1 MVGVPPPGPETSTE
15 TGTGTGTGTG
25 RAATDRGWAYGVAAY
40 GTWGLLPL
48 YWKLLDSQAAD
59 EVLAHRIVWST
70 VFCVVVLAVTGRLR
84 GALRPGRDQARLLAV
99 AAVLITANWY
109 VYIWATTNGQV
120 VEASLGYFVN
130 PLVTV
135 VLGVAVRGETLRR
148 AQWVAVAIAA
158 AGVALLTALT
168 GSVPWVSLV
177 LAGTFAAYGLVKSS
191 VRIPALEGLA
201 LETAVVALPAVGWLV
216 VVGDAGALAS
226 GSPGLVA
233 LALSTGPVTA
243 VPLLLFAGAATRL
256 PLSVLG
262 FLQYLAPVLQFLAGV
277 VVLHEGFGP
286 GRVVG
291 FVVIWTALV
300 VFVVDQVRHRRARP
314 VQVPA

>member
-1 MVGVPPPGPETSTE
+1 MSGPD
-15 TGTGTGTGTG
+15 
-25 RAATDRGWAYGVAAY
+25 RATDSTDRGWVYGVAAY

-48 YWKLLDSQAAD
+48 YWKLLDSQGAD

-70 VFCVVVLAVTGRLR
+70 VFCVVVLGVTGRLR
-84 GALRPGRDQARLLAV
+84 GALRPGRREVRLLAV
-99 AAVLITANWY
+99 AGLLITANWY

-120 VEASLGYFVN
+120 VEASLGYFIN

-135 VLGVAVRGETLRR
+135 VLGVVVRGESLRR
-148 AQWVAVAIAA
+148 AQWIAVGIAA
-158 AGVALLTALT
+158 VGVTVLTVLT

-177 LAGTFAAYGLVKSS
+177 LAGTFATYGLVKSS
-191 VRIPALEGLA
+191 VRVPALEGLA
-201 LETAVVALPAVGWLV
+201 LETAVVALPAVAWLL

-226 GSPGLVA
+226 GSPSLVA

-243 VPLLLFAGAATRL
+243 IPLLLFAGAATRL

-277 VVLHEGFGP
+277 VVLHEDFGP

-291 FVVIWTALV
+291 FVVIWTALA

-314 VQVPA
+314 ARVPA